1 MASTEWRSGCCYV
14 LQPIGTPL
22 RPSVKSELSANVP
35 KEGRVK
41 NLKTP
46 ALPGLF
52 LLQENHPISLFP
64 ALPQVSVWQ
73 GCQKQESQL
82 LAQPDT
88 RPPTGMTGLYSSLPK
103 AASSGQI
110 QVMGALLPPRKCPYC
125 QDIERGFKF
134 NV

>member
-82 LAQPDT
+82 LAQPDRHDRT
-88 RPPTGMTGLYSSLPK
+88 LFLPPKSSLFRTD
-103 AASSGQI
+103 SSHGCLTPSKE
-110 QVMGALLPPRKCPYC
+110 MPLLPGYRKRL
-125 QDIERGFKF
+125 Q
-134 NV
+134 V